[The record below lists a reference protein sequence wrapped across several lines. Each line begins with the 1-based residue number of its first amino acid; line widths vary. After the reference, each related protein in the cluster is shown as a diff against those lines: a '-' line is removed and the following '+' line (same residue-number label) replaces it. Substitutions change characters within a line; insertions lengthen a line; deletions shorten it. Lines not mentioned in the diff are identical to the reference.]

1 MQQCH
6 LALLL
11 VSVGNMINGLLQRPT
26 ICNSLSVVAQKK
38 KIPHCQFGKLL
49 LVAKKVMSDMDFD
62 EN

>member
-1 MQQCH
+1 MQFIKCC
-6 LALLL
+6 
-11 VSVGNMINGLLQRPT
+11 GT
-26 ICNSLSVVAQKK
+26 KK